1 MEKYSWPLQEDVIT
15 EEDKN
20 NLIEFINTTKRY
32 TQFTKVKEF
41 ERAFSEW
48 QECKYSVY
56 VNSGSSAN

>member
-1 MEKYSWPLQEDVIT
+1 MEYSWPLQEDVIT
-15 EEDKN
+15 EEDQK

-48 QECKYSVY
+48 PECSK
-56 VNSGSSAN
+56 